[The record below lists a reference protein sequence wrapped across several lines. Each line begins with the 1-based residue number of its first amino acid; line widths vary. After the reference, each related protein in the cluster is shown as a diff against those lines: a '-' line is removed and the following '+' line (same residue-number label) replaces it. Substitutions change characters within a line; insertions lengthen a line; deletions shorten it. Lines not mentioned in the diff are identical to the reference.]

1 MVRRMY
7 ILGACDDGD
16 VLNGVRMLVIFM
28 NIFRTVVPLIII
40 GMGIKDL
47 MAVVTGNKDGQL
59 KTSLSQ
65 LAKRII
71 AGLIVFMLPTLIDAL
86 LDILV
91 EDGTSYQ
98 YCIENATPEG
108 IQKAYYNTSLKM
120 LETAKED
127 LDAGELQDALGYAK
141 RKVEDSGQLQEIQSK
156 YEKIRGYLD
165 IQDEISIMT
174 KKDQYNDL
182 KSKVNGIDDS
192 NVKAKLLDKLE
203 KKYRTLN
210 EKEGKLRKERDTDG
224 PNGSSSNVLNSNPNM
239 ADAGLTGEIVKQEET
254 ETLKVVIRKSGT
266 YYTTQVWVKDPYNQL
281 NKYDSPNY
289 GRQTLHPGYLLK
301 KAVEERGLSDKL
313 VVGFNA
319 SGFYLKNVYD
329 AASVNYYPAYDKTSV
344 GTLVITDGKVVR
356 NAYDHAVKTWFTVG
370 VDPNNQL
377 RVFED
382 SKSSN
387 KEEKKKWA
395 DGVIAS
401 GIRNT
406 FTFAAPLI
414 QNGQRTNLRTSMP
427 GGYDDAKGLQIICQI
442 NDNNFL
448 LFSSKNDTR
457 NTAINEFLRLGCK
470 TATNLDGGGSVS
482 LLYKDK
488 NTTEINAVVGGG
500 RQLPEVAYFT
510 E

>member
-356 NAYDHAVKTWFTVG
+356 NAYDKAYKTWYIAG
-370 VDPNNQL
+370 VDKKGTLNIYT
-377 RVFED
+377 D
-382 SKSSN
+382 SKTTDAN
-387 KEEKKKWA
+387 AKKQWSET
-395 DGVIAS
+395 VI
-401 GIRNT
+401 GEIRNT
-406 FTFAAPLI
+406 FTFASPLVE
-414 QNGQRTNLRTSMP
+414 NGQASTDTTSMP
-427 GGYDDAKGLQIICQI
+427 SPNGKPKRQAICQI
-442 NDNNFL
+442 DGNNFL
-448 LFSSKNDTR
+448 LITGSELSRQDLIDIMLSAKCQT
-457 NTAINEFLRLGCK
+457 G
-470 TATNLDGGGSVS
+470 TNFDGGGSIA
-482 LLYKDK
+482 LLWKSK
-488 NTTEINAVVGGG
+488 NSTTIDTVVGNN
-500 RQLPEVAYFT
+500 RDLTEVGYFS
-510 E
+510 EQ